1 MIVVS
6 DYSGDS
12 QRTEMIERQRRQR
25 DWEREE
31 YIESLEEQIEMLKRK
46 LKKYEQ
52 GDQK

>member
-1 MIVVS
+1 MS

-31 YIESLEEQIEMLKRK
+31 YIESLEKQIEELKHK
-46 LKKYEQ
+46 LKKYEE
-52 GDQK
+52 GER